1 VLLAWPDITINS
13 LIWQWLR
20 NPSNHQLT
28 NKTQVSI
35 NKPPFFCR
43 IELDR
48 KVVLPIDSSAMSD
61 NIRQVALVVV
71 VVGND
76 AVGACR

>member
-35 NKPPFFCR
+35 NKPPFSTESGLTKGRFCR
-43 IELDR
+43 
-48 KVVLPIDSSAMSD
+48 
-61 NIRQVALVVV
+61 
-71 VVGND
+71 
-76 AVGACR
+76 